1 MTTTSTPPPADWP
14 IAFFDDDYLKLY
26 AGRLTA
32 ERTRDE
38 ATFIEA
44 QLALAPGARVLDLAC
59 GTGRH
64 AIEMAR
70 RGHRVTGFD
79 FNDRYLELAAA
90 AARESGLAV
99 EWARGDMRELA
110 FDHAF
115 DAVYSY
121 FTSFG
126 YYSDEDNER
135 VLGRVARSLVP
146 GGRFL
151 IDVADRDWMLT
162 HPQQRGWTQ
171 REDGALV
178 MEENTLDLVSSRVTN
193 RQILIEPGA
202 GSRVTKQYELRVYTC
217 AELSALMRRAGLVP
231 ERALGGPD
239 GAPYSSESRRL
250 VLVAR
255 RAG

>member
-1 MTTTSTPPPADWP
+1 MTTTIPPSPADWP

-26 AGRLTA
+26 SGRLTA
-32 ERTRDE
+32 ERTQAE
-38 ATFIEA
+38 AAFIES
-44 QLALAPGARVLDLAC
+44 QLAPAPGARVLDLAC

-70 RGHRVTGFD
+70 RGYRVTGFD
-79 FNDRYLELAAA
+79 FSDRYLALAAA
-90 AARESGLAV
+90 AARDAGAAI
-99 EWARGDMRELA
+99 EWVCGDMRELA
-110 FDHAF
+110 FERAF

-135 VLGRVARSLVP
+135 VLGRIAQALQP

-178 MEENTLDLVSSRVTN
+178 MEENTLDLVTSRVTN

-239 GAPYSSESRRL
+239 GAAYSSESRRL

>member
-1 MTTTSTPPPADWP
+1 MTTTHTPAPADWP

-26 AGRLTA
+26 SGRLTA

-38 ATFIEA
+38 AAFIEA
-44 QLALAPGARVLDLAC
+44 QLAPPPGARVLDLAC

-70 RGHRVTGFD
+70 RGYRVTGFD
-79 FNDRYLELAAA
+79 FSDRYLEIAATN
-90 AARESGLAV
+90 ARSAGVAV
-99 EWARGDMRELA
+99 DWVRGDMRELEVER
-110 FDHAF
+110 AF

-126 YYSDEDNER
+126 YYSDDDNER
-135 VLGRVARSLVP
+135 VLGRIARALVP
-146 GGRFL
+146 GGAFL

-162 HPQQRGWTQ
+162 HPQQRGWVQ

-178 MEENTLDLVSSRVTN
+178 MEENTLDLVTSRVTN